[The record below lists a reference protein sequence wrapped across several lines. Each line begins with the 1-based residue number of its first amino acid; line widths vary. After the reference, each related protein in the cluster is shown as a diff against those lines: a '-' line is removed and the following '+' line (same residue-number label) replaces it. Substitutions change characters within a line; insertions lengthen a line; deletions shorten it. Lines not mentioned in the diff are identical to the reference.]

1 MRYKAKISYDGN
13 MYYGFQR
20 LNEMPTIQKE
30 LEKAVSIINKKDTV
44 VKGASRTDKG
54 VHAYG
59 QVVHFDLDY
68 EVPVDRLKTAV
79 NAILPRDIRVREI
92 EIVNVDFH
100 ARRSAVGKKYV
111 YKLNL
116 GEYDVFLD
124 RYYLQ
129 YPYKLD
135 IKKMEECSKVFIGVH
150 NFKNFTA
157 GERDNYEAIVK
168 EINFIRNGNFLEIEF
183 VGKSFYRYMVRN
195 MVGAMID
202 VARGKHSIKEVE
214 ELLNNWN
221 KRGQMQT
228 ASPNGLYLVAVYYT
242 GGLENGKF

>member
-1 MRYKAKISYDGN
+1 MRYKAEVSYDGN
-13 MYYGFQR
+13 SYYGFQR
-20 LNEMPTIQKE
+20 LNELPTIQKE

-68 EVPVDRLKTAV
+68 NVPCDRLIGAI
-79 NAILPRDIRVREI
+79 NAILPRDIRVMEI
-92 EIVNVDFH
+92 ENASNDFH

-111 YKLNL
+111 YKINL
-116 GEYDVFLD
+116 GNYDVFLD

-135 IKKMEECSKVFIGVH
+135 IKKMEECSKIFLGIH

-157 GERDNYEAIVK
+157 GERDNYEAIIN
-168 EINFIRNGNFLEIEF
+168 EINFIKNGDILEIEF

-214 ELLNNWN
+214 ELLKNWN
-221 KRGQMQT
+221 KKGQMQT
-228 ASPNGLYLVAVYYT
+228 ASPNGLYLDCVYYT
-242 GGLENGKF
+242 GGFEGENI

>member
-1 MRYKAKISYDGN
+1 MRYKAKVNYDGN
-13 MYYGFQR
+13 SYYGFQR
-20 LNEMPTIQKE
+20 LNELPTIQKE

-68 EVPVDRLKTAV
+68 NVPYDRLIGAI
-79 NAILPRDIRVREI
+79 NAILPRDIRVMEI
-92 EIVNVDFH
+92 ENASNDFH

-111 YKLNL
+111 YKINL
-116 GEYDVFLD
+116 GNYDVFLD

-135 IKKMEECSKVFIGVH
+135 IKKMEECSKIFLGIH

-168 EINFIRNGNFLEIEF
+168 EINFIKNGDILEIEF

-214 ELLNNWN
+214 ELLKNWN
-221 KRGQMQT
+221 KKGQMQT
-228 ASPNGLYLVAVYYT
+228 ASPNGLYLDCVYYT
-242 GGLENGKF
+242 GGFEGENI